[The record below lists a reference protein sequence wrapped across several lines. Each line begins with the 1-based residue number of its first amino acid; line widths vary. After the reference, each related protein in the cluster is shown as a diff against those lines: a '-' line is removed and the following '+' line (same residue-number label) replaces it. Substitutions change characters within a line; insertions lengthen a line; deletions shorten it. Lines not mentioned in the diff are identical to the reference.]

1 MNASYTVAFSA
12 GVASGG
18 SGNFSSRACVITSES
33 GIHFSS
39 IFIKGT
45 LPSGLMFKNLHIK
58 HITKGPFKLR
68 AQMYSKYFR
77 KPRQTELSGN
87 TASKVRSLPLGFV
100 AQIHQLQFIRKVF
113 LLQCK
118 QNPLREGTCKHL
130 LDHSWKIHTNTV
142 WIISRSTPGNFNFK
156 ITTHHYHK
164 CTYITPYSHITSDTK
179 TGKVFFVIS
188 CSIPKTHWT
197 EWGISFIKWFDLQSP
212 SLFGV
217 EIDSLAQ
224 TSSGSEAFEHI
235 VRFLGRLQLPGADIR
250 YARNL
255 RGENCL
261 MVAES
266 AVADGAIFAVDIS
279 GLDFS
284 FLYFL
289 EIKRPDLRILKLSMY
304 ACVAWVCSQL
314 NLRILNLGQNSVPI
328 LCCG

>member
-45 LPSGLMFKNLHIK
+45 LPSGLMLKNLHIK

-130 LDHSWKIHTNTV
+130 LYHSWKIHTNTV

-156 ITTHHYHK
+156 INEN
-164 CTYITPYSHITSDTK
+164 
-179 TGKVFFVIS
+179 GKSIFRHFLFNSKDPLNRVGNFFYKVIRLTVS
-188 CSIPKTHWT
+188 KLVRS
-197 EWGISFIKWFDLQSP
+197 GDR
-212 SLFGV
+212 LFGADLKRV
-217 EIDSLAQ
+217 GSFRAHCQ
-224 TSSGSEAFEHI
+224 VSGSSTTS
-235 VRFLGRLQLPGADIR
+235 R
-250 YARNL
+250 
-255 RGENCL
+255 RGYPICEKPPRRELFNGGGECG
-261 MVAES
+261 S
-266 AVADGAIFAVDIS
+266 
-279 GLDFS
+279 
-284 FLYFL
+284 
-289 EIKRPDLRILKLSMY
+289 RRCDLRRRHFWTRFFFFIF
-304 ACVAWVCSQL
+304 
-314 NLRILNLGQNSVPI
+314 LRN
-328 LCCG
+328 